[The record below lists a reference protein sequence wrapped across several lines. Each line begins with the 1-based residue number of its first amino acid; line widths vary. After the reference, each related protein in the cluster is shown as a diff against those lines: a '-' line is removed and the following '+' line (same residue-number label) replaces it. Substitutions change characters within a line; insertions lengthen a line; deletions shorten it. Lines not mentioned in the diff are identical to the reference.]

1 MPSFFSWPA
10 SLESPLLW
18 LLLLPLVGSIGV
30 AFLKGT
36 EEQMATWAR
45 WSALIITVLTFTIA
59 CFVAMAFEPAQ
70 EGFQLTQR
78 YPWLTYPFPMDF
90 SLGIDGFSLPFLL
103 LTAFTFPFCILAS
116 WNSIQTG
123 VKEYMALFL
132 ILEAAILGVFLA
144 TDLLLFYVLFETCL
158 LPMFLIIGVWGGKN
172 RIYAMFKFFL
182 YTLVGSVLM
191 LLAIIAI
198 IKQTGKSDIATLL
211 TTKFDPDLQK
221 WLWLGFFASF
231 AVKMPMWPFHTW
243 LPDAHVEA
251 PTAGSVVLAALLLKL
266 GGYGFLR
273 FSLPMFPDASAYFAP
288 MVIVLSLIAIVYT
301 SLVAFAQED
310 IKKLIAYSSV
320 AHMGFVTLGLFS
332 LTKEGIQ
339 GSIFQMISHGFISG
353 ALFLVVG
360 ILYDRT
366 HTRTIADYGG
376 IAHRM
381 PLCAAAFMVF
391 TLGNLALPG
400 TSGFVGEILTIL
412 GANMY
417 AAIIAASGAFL
428 SAAYGLN
435 LYRNVFF
442 KGEKPHGPVLA
453 MPILQDLTAREI
465 LLLVPFVCAVLY
477 YGVHPGSILETTKP
491 PVVRLLN
498 VSHNP

>member
-1 MPSFFSWPA
+1 MSFSSHWTAFFS
-10 SLESPLLW
+10 SPLLW
-18 LLLLPLVGSIGV
+18 LLLLPVLGSLGV
-30 AFLKGT
+30 ALLRGS
-36 EEQMATWAR
+36 EEEIAQRAR
-45 WSALIITVLTFTIA
+45 WSALIITLLTFGLA
-59 CFVAMAFEPAQ
+59 CFIGGMFEPIA
-70 EGFQLTQR
+70 EGFQLTQS
-78 YPWLTYPFPMDF
+78 YPWISYPFPMYF

-116 WNSIQTG
+116 WHGIQTS

-182 YTLVGSVLM
+182 YTLVGSILM

-198 IKQTGKSDIATLL
+198 IRHTGTTDIAQLL
-211 TTKFDPDLQK
+211 KTSFPLGLQK

-231 AVKMPMWPFHTW
+231 AVKMPMWPLHTW

-273 FSLPMFPDASAYFAP
+273 FSLPMFPEASIYFAP
-288 MVIVLSLIAIVYT
+288 FVIGLSLIAIIYT
-301 SLVAFAQED
+301 SLVALAQED

-332 LTKEGIQ
+332 FTKEGIQ
-339 GSIFQMISHGFISG
+339 GAIFQMISHGFISG
-353 ALFLVVG
+353 ALFLIVG
-360 ILYDRT
+360 ILYERT

-381 PLCAAAFMVF
+381 PLCATAFMIF

-400 TSGFVGEILTIL
+400 TSGFIGEILTIL
-412 GANMY
+412 GTNMY
-417 AAIIAASGAFL
+417 AAIIAATGAFL
-428 SAAYGLN
+428 SAAYSLN
-435 LYRNVFF
+435 LYRNVFYR
-442 KGEKPHGPVLA
+442 GENPHGPVLA
-453 MPILQDLTAREI
+453 MPLLPDLSLRETCI
-465 LLLVPFVCAVLY
+465 LLPFVCAVLY
-477 YGVHPGSILETTKP
+477 YGLHPSSLLEMTKAAVLYLLRAF
-491 PVVRLLN
+491 PV
-498 VSHNP
+498 S